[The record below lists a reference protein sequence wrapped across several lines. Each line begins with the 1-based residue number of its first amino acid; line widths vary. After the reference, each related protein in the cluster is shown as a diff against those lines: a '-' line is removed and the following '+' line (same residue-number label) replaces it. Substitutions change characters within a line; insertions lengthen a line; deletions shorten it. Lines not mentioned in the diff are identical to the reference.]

1 MGITENLKK
10 KNPIFAFMEIK
21 KKKTKGQKLYL
32 KQYWLKTSN
41 LGRERDIQINRVQK
55 ISNSLS

>member
-10 KNPIFAFMEIK
+10 KKKTFAFMEIK

-32 KQYWLKTSN
+32 KQCWLKTSN
-41 LGRERDIQINRVQK
+41 LGIERTSRSIGPKRSQIV
-55 ISNSLS
+55 

>member
-10 KNPIFAFMEIK
+10 KKTFAFMEIK

-32 KQYWLKTSN
+32 KQCWLKTSN
-41 LGRERDIQINRVQK
+41 LGRERTSRSIGPKRSQIV
-55 ISNSLS
+55 